1 MHDKLVR
8 RHPHVFGDVVVD
20 GTETVLRNWDEI
32 KRAEKGRGPTFE
44 GKSEGVFDGI
54 PGSFPA
60 LSYADEVQKKAAKV
74 GFDWPDVH
82 GALAKIA
89 EEAAELAEA
98 AATSRTRR
106 RARRARRPVV
116 RGRQRRPAPRRRPGV
131 GAAGRD
137 TEVPDPL
144 RSRRGARRERA
155 TSTCATAGLEQLDAL
170 WDEVKQVDEQR

>member
-8 RHPHVFGDVVVD
+8 RHPHVFGDTVVD

-44 GKSEGVFDGI
+44 GQSEGVFDGI

-60 LSYADEVQKKAAKV
+60 LSYANELQKKAAKV

-89 EEAAELAEA
+89 EEAAEL
-98 AATSRTRR
+98 RRGGCGLRPRR

-116 RGRQRRPAPRRRPGV
+116 RGRQRRSAPRVDPESALR
-131 GAAGRD
+131 AAAQKFRTRFEAVEVLARARD
-137 TEVPDPL
+137 IDL
-144 RSRRGARRERA
+144 G
-155 TSTCATAGLEQLDAL
+155 TAGLDSARRAVGRDQAG
-170 WDEVKQVDEQR
+170 R